1 MNAEGPNVQRRLA
14 AVLAADVVGY
24 SRLME
29 VDEAGTLARLK
40 TVRLELIDP
49 AITKCKGRIIKTTG
63 DGLLVEFQSVTE
75 ALRCAVDF
83 QERMAR
89 RNRDMAASR
98 ALLYRIGINLGD
110 VIVEDNDIFGDGVN
124 VAARLEGLAEP
135 GGICIS
141 AAVRD
146 QVADRLPVG
155 FQDLGEQHVK
165 NISRPIRVYKV
176 VLNGQANEPAG
187 VAVAQAAPQVSVR
200 KSSIAVLPFVNMSGD
215 PEQEFFA
222 DGLTEDIIT
231 ELSRFRQLLVISRNA
246 VFVHKGKPIKPQQ
259 VAREFGVD
267 YVVEGSVRKAA
278 DRVRVTVQLIDGET
292 ETHLWAERY
301 DRKLE
306 DIFAIQDEVTSSIA
320 ATLFGRV
327 EAARHDR
334 VQRKPTDSMAAY
346 EYVLTGKVLHHW
358 SNPESNVQAIGM
370 LNRAIELDPNYAH
383 AHAWKAC
390 VTGQAW
396 LHGWSED
403 PAASLRVI
411 AEELQIALSLDDNDA
426 DVHRIL
432 AALNVNFNEHDKAAY
447 HQSRALE
454 LNPNSD
460 LIVVQQGELLT
471 WLGRPTEGIE
481 WIRRAMRLNPYHPER
496 FWSHLGRAQYTGR
509 CYADAIGSYSRLT
522 KPDQSHHAF
531 LAAASAQLGNWVSAS
546 AHAREVLARQREFHR
561 RRVPQDAALSA
572 TVRHRTRARGF
583 VEGGAA
589 GLAADRHDLPR
600 GASPLRATAGRAG
613 FLHATGKHTHRA
625 AHAAPARADNLAS
638 ACYDLSQG

>member
-1 MNAEGPNVQRRLA
+1 MNAEVPNVQRRLA
-14 AVLAADVVGY
+14 AVLAADMVGY

-40 TVRLELIDP
+40 SVRLELIDP

-110 VIVEDNDIFGDGVN
+110 VIVEEDDIFGDGVN
-124 VAARLEGLAEP
+124 VAARLESLAEP

-146 QVADRLPVG
+146 QVAERLPVG
-155 FQDLGEQHVK
+155 FQDLGEQQVK
-165 NISRPIRVYKV
+165 NISRPIRVFKV
-176 VLNGQANEPAG
+176 LLNGLASEPAG
-187 VAVAQAAPQVSVR
+187 VAAGGTAAPQVNVR
-200 KSSIAVLPFVNMSGD
+200 KPSIAVLPFVNMSGD

-246 VFVHKGKPIKPQQ
+246 VFVHKGKPIKAQQ

-346 EYVLTGKVLHHW
+346 ECVLTGKVLHHW
-358 SNPESNVQAIGM
+358 SNAESNVQAIRM

-396 LHGWSED
+396 LHGWCED
-403 PAASLRVI
+403 RDASLLVI
-411 AEELQIALSLDDNDA
+411 MEELQIALALDDNDA

-432 AALNVNFNEHDKAAY
+432 AAVKLNFNEHDKAAY

-509 CYADAIGSYSRLT
+509 CYADAIGSFSRLT
-522 KPDQSHHAF
+522 KPDHTHNAF
-531 LAAASAQLGNWVSAS
+531 LAAASAQLGNRVSAE
-546 AHAREVLARQREFHR
+546 AHAREVLARQENFTVGAFLQTLHYQQPSDTEHVREG
-561 RRVPQDAALSA
+561 LLK
-572 TVRHRTRARGF
+572 AR
-583 VEGGAA
+583 
-589 GLAADRHDLPR
+589 LP
-600 GASPLRATAGRAG
+600 A
-613 FLHATGKHTHRA
+613 
-625 AHAAPARADNLAS
+625 
-638 ACYDLSQG
+638 